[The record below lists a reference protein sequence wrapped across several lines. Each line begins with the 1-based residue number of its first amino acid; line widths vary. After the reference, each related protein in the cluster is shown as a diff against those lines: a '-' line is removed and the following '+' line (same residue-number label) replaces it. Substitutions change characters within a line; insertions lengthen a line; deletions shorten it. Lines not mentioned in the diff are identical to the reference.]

1 MQQQIQIP
9 TPCHENWDGMQQQE
23 AGKFCGSCAKI
34 VMDFTSWE
42 VTDIAQYLKQN
53 THTCGRIK
61 QSQLQTP
68 VQLNDEAVLVNIAE
82 SNLTVFKKIAAAI
95 LLLFVIGASGCE
107 SITIGEAKTTEHELT
122 GVTVLEQ
129 DTVKNTID
137 TSASKDTVTVPVSI
151 GFINPT
157 IVTTGVNKFPNPK
170 QPNTIKPV
178 EDFVVGEMVANIP
191 EAPID
196 TNAIPKPLQKPI
208 TKPICPSNRVV
219 MGDTILSAPEPE
231 IMGKM
236 IAHVVD
242 TIPKLKK

>member
-9 TPCHENWDGMQQQE
+9 TPCYENWDGMQQQE

-42 VTDIAQYLKQN
+42 VTDIAQFLKQN

-68 VQLNDEAVLVNIAE
+68 VQLNDEAVLINIAE

-95 LLLFVIGASGCE
+95 LLLFVIGASSCE
-107 SITIGEAKTTEHELT
+107 SNMIGKANTTEFEFT

-129 DTVKNTID
+129 DTIKNTVD
-137 TSASKDTVTVPVSI
+137 TTASTTIQPLTEVTMGAMIVPIKD
-151 GFINPT
+151 INT
-157 IVTTGVNKFPNPK
+157 QNLLNPK
-170 QPNTIKPV
+170 QPNTIKPI
-178 EDFVVGEMVANIP
+178 EDFVVGEMIA
-191 EAPID
+191 D
-196 TNAIPKPLQKPI
+196 TPDTSVDKQAIPKLPQKPI
-208 TKPICPSNRVV
+208 TKPKCPSKGVV

-236 IAHVVD
+236 IAPPVD
-242 TIPKLKK
+242 TIPISK